1 MSMESQTQLP
11 SRNVRLFIS
20 EVKVSFE
27 PLFFSF
33 LDKVLDL
40 YERKKSPLRRTLLR
54 SLKFLI
60 FILLH
65 TNNIKDK
72 KERLVCILKF

>member
-1 MSMESQTQLP
+1 MSMKYQTQLP

-20 EVKVSFE
+20 EVKVSFD

-40 YERKKSPLRRTLLR
+40 YERKKSPLRRTFLQD
-54 SLKFLI
+54 LKI
-60 FILLH
+60 IL
-65 TNNIKDK
+65 
-72 KERLVCILKF
+72 V